1 MKQFVLLITLTW
13 FTVAQGQSIVEIPA
27 DSRVTIGYPDSEDAA
42 LALKNKSSQ
51 GIDVATVNKVSGV
64 QLSGFGL
71 GPFGKATVAV
81 PPLALLELH
90 NTSDNAVR
98 VSYEITEAEKEV
110 ADKAERYIGFTLRNE
125 TLTINTTDYSRGN
138 ESKFEPTIE
147 LWSTIKGWARDKI

>member
-81 PPLALLELH
+81 PPVWPCL
-90 NTSDNAVR
+90 NC
-98 VSYEITEAEKEV
+98 ITPRTMRFA
-110 ADKAERYIGFTLRNE
+110 
-125 TLTINTTDYSRGN
+125 
-138 ESKFEPTIE
+138 
-147 LWSTIKGWARDKI
+147 